1 MNKLK
6 ELSAFLVCI
15 VAILGLAY
23 YSGILKGFAP
33 KDFQDAFDNLGS
45 TISGNVKSSEA
56 AKYLATNP
64 EDRVA
69 ATVYKSYRPMII
81 PANVLKGS
89 ETSRSW
95 TNIFNSNKKVVF
107 YLYEDSDNFNSEI
120 ISYANRNKLGKY
132 YDFQPY
138 SKIGFSQYNAG
149 SSGSTNICNSLQE
162 CNAMREKAA
171 NYSLLTNFMEQCGRT
186 MCVVSPSKK
195 QYLILKHRNA
205 SEANQLLEGVKLW

>member
-15 VAILGLAY
+15 AAILGLAY

-33 KDFQDAFDNLGS
+33 KDFQNAFNDLGS
-45 TISGNVKSSEA
+45 TISGNVKSSGA

-64 EDRVA
+64 EDRVSA
-69 ATVYKSYRPMII
+69 AVYKSYRPMII

-107 YLYEDSDNFNSEI
+107 YLYDDSDNFNSEI

-132 YDFQPY
+132 YDFQQY
-138 SKIGFSQYNAG
+138 SRKGFAHYNMG
-149 SSGSTNICNSLQE
+149 GTGPSKICNSLQE
-162 CNAMREKAA
+162 CNEMREKAS
-171 NYSLLTNFMEQCGRT
+171 NYSLLVNFLEQCGKT
-186 MCVVSPSKK
+186 MCVVSPYKK
-195 QYLILKHRNA
+195 QYLILKRRNA